1 MEKTILQIVNQLRSG
16 FREKQNHSLKQRLH
30 HLNLL
35 EQCLTIHEDR
45 FMEAMRKDF
54 NKPRFETYL
63 TEIFPVLD
71 EIRYFKKNLKV
82 LMRPERVSTPLPLLP
97 ASSSLYHEPKGVVLI
112 IGAWN
117 YPVTLTLVPLVGAL
131 ASGNTVLLKP
141 SEISS
146 HTSALIAELLGIAF
160 PGTVLQVAEG
170 DGDYTSQIL
179 DHPFDHVFYTG
190 STQVGKIVYQKAAKH
205 LSPVTL
211 ELGGKSPAIFH
222 KSANLKK
229 GVRRMLW
236 GKFVNGG
243 QTCVAPDYALVP
255 VELKKEFLKSCI
267 DVLTVFFKV
276 PKENQS
282 VIVNEKHF
290 KRITSMLEGNHTLH
304 LGGKTNPETRYIEPT
319 LIEIYNLD
327 HPAMQEEIFG
337 PILPVYFYKSTDEIR
352 QFYDNSPNPLALYI
366 FSTNQK
372 FTDEIIRDY
381 PSGGVMI
388 NDVIM
393 HLANVNLPFGG
404 RGTSGFGNYHGAHSF
419 QTFSHAK
426 SVMKQVNWIDPSF
439 RYQPYTEKKFRFLQ
453 RLVRLLHWV

>member
-1 MEKTILQIVNQLRSG
+1 
-16 FREKQNHSLKQRLH
+16 
-30 HLNLL
+30 
-35 EQCLTIHEDR
+35 
-45 FMEAMRKDF
+45 
-54 NKPRFETYL
+54 
-63 TEIFPVLD
+63 
-71 EIRYFKKNLKV
+71 
-82 LMRPERVSTPLPLLP
+82 
-97 ASSSLYHEPKGVVLI
+97 
-112 IGAWN
+112 
-117 YPVTLTLVPLVGAL
+117 
-131 ASGNTVLLKP
+131 
-141 SEISS
+141 
-146 HTSALIAELLGIAF
+146 
-160 PGTVLQVAEG
+160 
-170 DGDYTSQIL
+170 
-179 DHPFDHVFYTG
+179 
-190 STQVGKIVYQKAAKH
+190 
-205 LSPVTL
+205 
-211 ELGGKSPAIFH
+211 
-222 KSANLKK
+222 
-229 GVRRMLW
+229 
-236 GKFVNGG
+236 
-243 QTCVAPDYALVP
+243 
-255 VELKKEFLKSCI
+255 
-267 DVLTVFFKV
+267 
-276 PKENQS
+276 
-282 VIVNEKHF
+282 
-290 KRITSMLEGNHTLH
+290 MLEGNHTLH